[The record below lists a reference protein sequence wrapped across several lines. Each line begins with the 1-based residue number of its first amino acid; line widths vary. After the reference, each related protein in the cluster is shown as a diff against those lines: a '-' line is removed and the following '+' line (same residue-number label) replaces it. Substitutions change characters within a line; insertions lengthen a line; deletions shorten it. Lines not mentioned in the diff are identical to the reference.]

1 MLVDSDSLKLFE
13 ADSLNDFDSEADL
26 LADSLRLLESLID
39 LLTFSENEVD
49 WLSISESFSEAS
61 LLLIVLLEIA
71 VDKLADSIVL
81 KRSEILVESD
91 SYSDLTLE
99 TSSLSDVLADSDSD
113 LLLDWL
119 TEALTDLLVLID
131 SDLLLDW
138 LADSLKLADLEAET
152 L

>member
-1 MLVDSDSLKLFE
+1 
-13 ADSLNDFDSEADL
+13 
-26 LADSLRLLESLID
+26 
-39 LLTFSENEVD
+39 
-49 WLSISESFSEAS
+49 

-81 KRSEILVESD
+81 NRSEILVESD

-99 TSSLSDVLADSDSD
+99 ISSLSDVLADSDSD